1 MMELF
6 QGEGGIIL
14 FDVDFVKGV
23 CEFCDK
29 YNVLFIFDEVQ
40 LGVGC
45 IGYFYVYMGFGVIFD
60 ILIIVKFF
68 GGGFLIGVMFIIVDI
83 VVYFK
88 LGIYGSIYGGN
99 LLVCVVVEKVLD
111 IVNQLEVFEG
121 VFKKEV
127 LFCELL
133 GVINEK
139 YNVFEEVCG

>member
-1 MMELF
+1 M
-6 QGEGGIIL
+6 
-14 FDVDFVKGV
+14 
-23 CEFCDK
+23 
-29 YNVLFIFDEVQ
+29 
-40 LGVGC
+40 GVGC

-111 IVNQLEVFEG
+111 IVN
-121 VFKKEV
+121 
-127 LFCELL
+127 
-133 GVINEK
+133 
-139 YNVFEEVCG
+139 